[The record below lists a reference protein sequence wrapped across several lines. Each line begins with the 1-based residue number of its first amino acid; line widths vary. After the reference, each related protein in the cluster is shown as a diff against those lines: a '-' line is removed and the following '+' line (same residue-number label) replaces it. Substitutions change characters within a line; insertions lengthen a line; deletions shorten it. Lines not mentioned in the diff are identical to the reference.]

1 MPSPFPGMNPFLEQD
16 DAWHDFHEQF
26 CMECRALLVPQLEP
40 AYIAKLDEHI
50 YIHELS
56 SEERRFLGRGDVTVG
71 VGESTAGTV
80 TAATVTAGPVYGRIL
95 PAVDIERETR
105 IEIRDRRTRELVTVI
120 EVLSPANKQ
129 PGSDRR
135 QYLNKRQALA
145 ESSVHLVEI
154 DLLRAGPRLPVEDLP
169 MCDYY
174 TVVSRAEERPR
185 VAIWPIGLRE
195 PLPRIPVPLRAPDPD
210 SVLDLQQALHR
221 AYDTGGYRSYIY
233 FGRPTPPLPVD
244 DAAWAED
251 VLRAAGIQN

>member
-1 MPSPFPGMNPFLEQD
+1 MNPFLEQD

-26 CMECRALLVPQLEP
+26 CMECRALLIPQIEP

-71 VGESTAGTV
+71 VRAPAAAAVTVGTV
-80 TAATVTAGPVYGRIL
+80 TAAPVYGRIL

-129 PGSDRR
+129 LGSDRR
-135 QYLNKRQALA
+135 QYLNKRQALT
-145 ESSVHLVEI
+145 ESPVHLVEI
-154 DLLRAGPRLPVEDLP
+154 DLLRGGPRLPVEDLP
-169 MCDYY
+169 ACDYY
-174 TVVSRAEERPR
+174 AVVSRAPDRPR
-185 VAIWPIGLRE
+185 VEIWPIRLRD
-195 PLPRIPVPLRAPDPD
+195 PLPRIPVPLRSPDPD
-210 SVLDLQQALHR
+210 SILDLQQALHR

-233 FGRPTPPLPVD
+233 SGRPAPPLPAG
-244 DAAWAED
+244 DAAWAGEMM
-251 VLRAAGIQN
+251 LAAGIPH

>member
-26 CMECRALLVPQLEP
+26 CMECRALLIPQIEP

-56 SEERRFLGRGDVTVG
+56 AEERQFLGRGDVTVG
-71 VGESTAGTV
+71 ISNSTVAMAAP
-80 TAATVTAGPVYGRIL
+80 TAAAAAPAYGRIL
-95 PAVDIERETR
+95 PSVDIERETR

-135 QYLNKRQALA
+135 QYLNKRQALMA
-145 ESSVHLVEI
+145 SPVHLVEI
-154 DLLRAGPRLPVEDLP
+154 DLLRGGPRLPVEDLP
-169 MCDYY
+169 PCDYY
-174 TVVSRAEERPR
+174 AVVSRAEERPR
-185 VAIWPIGLRE
+185 VAIWPFQMRD
-195 PLPRIPVPLRAPDPD
+195 PLPCIPIPLRSPDPD
-210 SVLDLQQALHR
+210 SKLDLQEALNR

-233 FGRPTPPLPVD
+233 SGQPGPALSPED
-244 DAAWAED
+244 NAWAD
-251 VLRAAGIQN
+251 KLLRAAGKLQ